1 MNENL
6 LNRVKQP
13 NPKRKH
19 MAVHEF
25 LPFTLTLQELREV
38 VEANP
43 NHPRSAALKAFCE
56 EHQNL
61 LPPDAILTADK
72 TVIRAILT
80 EKGT

>member
-1 MNENL
+1 MLDTL
-6 LNRVKQP
+6 LARATQP
-13 NPKRKH
+13 NPPRRH
-19 MAVHEF
+19 MAVREF
-25 LPFTLTLQELREV
+25 LPITLTLQELQEV
-38 VEANP
+38 VAAHP

-61 LPPDAILTADK
+61 LPPNAILTADK